1 MQLNE
6 FKQSSSVTDFN
17 PPRKIKPLRFANLC
31 LLQTIQL
38 FSSVSVSIFVQKSKN
53 FPHNSSLNVPLLPES
68 GHAKDEE
75 KVTDSYPSTENTA
88 SFFHTCFNGL
98 NAISGFYHMY
108 SFFFFFYPQ
117 VLIVSFISFLSDQTS
132 HLFHHFHFFLTSKP
146 ILYLLILLSF

>member
-108 SFFFFFYPQ
+108 SFFFFYQQ

-146 ILYLLILLSF
+146 ILYLLILLIF